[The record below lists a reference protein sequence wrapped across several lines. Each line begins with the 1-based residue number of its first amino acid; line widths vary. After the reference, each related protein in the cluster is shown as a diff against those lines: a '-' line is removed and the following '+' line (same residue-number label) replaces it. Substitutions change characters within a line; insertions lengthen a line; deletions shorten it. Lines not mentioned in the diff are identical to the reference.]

1 MRNENRIGVV
11 NNCKT
16 QNKEAKALRL
26 YEYEGKI
33 LFDKKGIT
41 VPASVQAREE
51 QDILQATATIGYPC
65 VIKAQVL
72 RGGRGKAGLIRVV
85 EDDNQAV
92 AAAEHI
98 KAYLEYNEIML
109 VEPKI
114 TADSEAYIGITVDDL
129 SGTPI
134 LVISTY
140 GGVEVEELAAG
151 GKSGLAR
158 MSMPVSCKAERY
170 QILQVAKQAGFSGVM
185 LNKITDMAWKLYDVF
200 LSYECETAEI
210 NPVFVDNLN
219 NRVIAGDAK
228 VITDDYAFF
237 RQPEWEAFR
246 TTRDSRE
253 NDVKM
258 IYLALGGNVG
268 IISLGASQ
276 TMMVM
281 DTIKKLGGESSN
293 FADIVSGASKE
304 NLKELSVRVMQD
316 SHDNKNS
323 KAIIATF
330 TLVAHPLRNAVEAL
344 VEAMAEIKPQVPV
357 VASFRAAGAALISM
371 SKQEAFEV
379 LKANNIIC
387 HESLEAAIQTVV
399 DYSKS

>member
-1 MRNENRIGVV
+1 M
-11 NNCKT
+11 
-16 QNKEAKALRL
+16 RL
-26 YEYEGKI
+26 YEYEGKN
-33 LFDKKGIT
+33 LFAKKGIS
-41 VPASVQAREE
+41 VPSSTHAKNE

-72 RGGRGKAGLIRVV
+72 RGGRGKAGLIKIA
-85 EDDNQAV
+85 EDDNQAI
-92 AAAEHI
+92 AAAKHI
-98 KAYLEYNEIML
+98 KTHLASNEIML

-114 TADSEAYIGITVDDL
+114 TDSTEAYIGITVDDL

-140 GGVEVEELAAG
+140 GGVEVEALVAS
-151 GKSGLAR
+151 GKTGLAK
-158 MSMPVSCKAERY
+158 MQLPVGHKAERY
-170 QILQVAKQAGFSGVM
+170 QILQVAKQAGFSGAM

-210 NPVFVDNLN
+210 NPVFIDNIN
-219 NRVIAGDAK
+219 NIVIAGDSK

-237 RQPEWEAFR
+237 RQPELEVFR
-246 TTRDSRE
+246 ATRDARE

-258 IYLALGGNVG
+258 IYLALDGNVG

-281 DTIKKLGGESSN
+281 DTIKSLGGAPSN

-304 NLKELSVRVMQD
+304 NLKELSRRVMQD
-316 SHDNKNS
+316 SIDNS
-323 KAIIATF
+323 DAKAIIATF

-344 VEAMAEIKPQVPV
+344 VEAMQELKPKVPV
-357 VASFRAAGAALISM
+357 IASFRAAGAALISM
-371 SKQEAFEV
+371 SLQEAFDI
-379 LKANNIIC
+379 LKTYNIDC
-387 HESLEAAIQTVV
+387 YDRLEDAIQKAV

>member
-1 MRNENRIGVV
+1 M
-11 NNCKT
+11 
-16 QNKEAKALRL
+16 RL
-26 YEYEGKI
+26 YEYEGKN
-33 LFDKKGIT
+33 LFSKKGIN
-41 VPASVQAREE
+41 VPASAQAKNE
-51 QDILQATATIGYPC
+51 QDILQATALIGYPC

-72 RGGRGKAGLIRVV
+72 RGGRGKAGLIKVV
-85 EDDNQAV
+85 DSDEQAID
-92 AAAEHI
+92 AAKHI
-98 KAYLEYNEIML
+98 QAHLNENEIML
-109 VEPKI
+109 VEPKVN
-114 TADSEAYIGITVDDL
+114 ADTEAYIGITVDDL

-151 GKSGLAR
+151 GKSGLAK
-158 MSMPVSCKAERY
+158 MYLPVGYKAERY
-170 QILQVAKQAGFSGVM
+170 QILQVTKQAGFSGAM

-210 NPVFVDNLN
+210 NPVFVNMTTSSA
-219 NRVIAGDAK
+219 IAGDSK

-237 RQPEWEAFR
+237 RQPEWESFR
-246 TTRDSRE
+246 ASRDSRE

-258 IYLALGGNVG
+258 IYLGLDGNIG

-281 DTIKKLGGESSN
+281 DTIKSLGGAPSN

-304 NLKELSVRVMQD
+304 NLKELSLRVMQD
-316 SHDNKNS
+316 SLDNPDS

-344 VEAMAEIKPQVPV
+344 IEAIHEVKPKVPV
-357 VASFRAAGAALISM
+357 IASFRAAGAALISM

-379 LKANNIIC
+379 LKANNIVC
-387 HESLEAAIQTVV
+387 YESLEEAIQTVV
-399 DYSKS
+399 NYSKS

>member
-1 MRNENRIGVV
+1 M
-11 NNCKT
+11 
-16 QNKEAKALRL
+16 RL

-33 LFDKKGIT
+33 LFSQKGIN
-41 VPASVQAREE
+41 VPVSAQARNE
-51 QDILQATATIGYPC
+51 QDILQATARIGYPC

-72 RGGRGKAGLIRVV
+72 RGGRGKAGLIKVV

-92 AAAEHI
+92 AAAQHI
-98 KAYLEYNEIML
+98 SCYLSSNEIML
-109 VEPKI
+109 VEPKVD
-114 TADSEAYIGITVDDL
+114 ADSEAYIGITVDDL

-140 GGVEVEELAAG
+140 GGIEVEELAAG
-151 GKSGLAR
+151 GKSGLAK
-158 MSMPVSCKAERY
+158 MILPVGYKAERY
-170 QILQVAKQAGFSGVM
+170 QILQVAKQSGFSGVM
-185 LNKITDMAWKLYDVF
+185 LNKVTDMAWKLYEVF

-210 NPVFVDNLN
+210 NPVFIDNRN
-219 NRVIAGDAK
+219 NTAIAGDAK

-237 RQPEWEAFR
+237 RQPELEAFR
-246 TTRDSRE
+246 ETRDSRE

-258 IYLALGGNVG
+258 IYLSLVGNIG

-281 DTIKKLGGESSN
+281 DTIKSLGGSPSN

-304 NLKELSVRVMQD
+304 NLKELSLRVMQD
-316 SHDNKNS
+316 SLDNS
-323 KAIIATF
+323 EAKAIIATF

-344 VEAMAEIKPQVPV
+344 VEALHEVKPRVPV
-357 VASFRAAGAALISM
+357 IASFRAAGAALISM

-379 LKANNIIC
+379 LRANNINC
-387 HESLEAAIQTVV
+387 YDSLEEAIQTVV
-399 DYSKS
+399 NYSKS